1 MKQFKTVFSFELK
14 SFLKNKVFIGVTL
27 FLVAVIAVVM
37 FIPRFTDGK
46 SESPS
51 AVHKPM
57 MSVFITDGSD
67 GGTLTEVQKNEAL
80 LLFTAGFGDYS
91 VTPSSAESETK
102 TLVESGDAECGF
114 VLHGFSSFEYYV
126 KDLSLYDQNA
136 ERAQSIM
143 RDFRYVYALL
153 NAGVSP
159 EEAANIAGAEVKGE
173 TFALGRDQSQN
184 FFYTYIMIFAL
195 YMVILL
201 YGQMVATSVASEKSS
216 RAMEL
221 LVTSVDPVSM
231 MFGKVL
237 SACLAGLS
245 QLVLIFGTA
254 AVCYNLNSEYWK
266 DNFIIGSIFNIPGSL
281 LVYMFVFF
289 ILGFLIYAFMYG
301 ATGSTVSKLE
311 DINTAVMPVTMMFII
326 AFFVVMYSLSSS
338 SADNLILTVCSFI
351 PFTSPMAMF
360 TRIAMSEVPFVQIV
374 LSILILAAS
383 VVGVGFVSA
392 RIYRVGVLLYGTR
405 VKLPSLL
412 KNIFKG

>member
-1 MKQFKTVFSFELK
+1 MKQFKTVFSFEFK
-14 SFLKNKVFIGVTL
+14 GYLKNKVFVGVTL
-27 FLVAVIAVVM
+27 FLVAVIAIVM
-37 FIPRFTDGK
+37 FFPRITSGKTEDPGVGEAPVMLICVLPDPPDSVVTEAQADGA
-46 SESPS
+46 E
-51 AVHKPM
+51 
-57 MSVFITDGSD
+57 
-67 GGTLTEVQKNEAL
+67 TL
-80 LLFTAGFGDYS
+80 FGAEFAEYS
-91 VTPSSAESETK
+91 VTRATSEEELK
-102 TLVESGDAECGF
+102 NLVGSGEAECGF

-126 KDLSLYDQNA
+126 KDLSMYDQNGMRA
-136 ERAQSIM
+136 ENVIREFS
-143 RDFRYVYALL
+143 YVSALL

-159 EEAANIAGAEVKGE
+159 ENAGALVGSEIKGE
-173 TFALGRDQSQN
+173 TVALGKDQSQN

-195 YMVILL
+195 YMVILM

-254 AVCYNLNSEYWK
+254 AVCYNFNSEYWQ
-266 DNFIIGSIFNIPGSL
+266 DNFIIGSIFNIPGGL

-301 ATGSTVSKLE
+301 AMGSTVSKLE

-326 AFFVVMYSLSSS
+326 AFFVVMYSLTSSNP
-338 SADNLILTVCSFI
+338 DNMILTVCSFI

-360 TRIAMSEVPFVQIV
+360 TRIAMSEVPPAQIA
-374 LSILILAAS
+374 LSIFILAAS
-383 VVGVGFVSA
+383 VAGVGFVSA
-392 RIYRVGVLLYGTR
+392 RIYRVGVLMYGTR
-405 VKLPSLL
+405 VRLPALL
-412 KNIFKG
+412 KNLFKG

>member
-1 MKQFKTVFSFELK
+1 MKQFKTVFSFEFK
-14 SFLKNKVFIGVTL
+14 GYLKNKVFVGVTL
-27 FLVAVIAVVM
+27 FLVAVIAIVM
-37 FIPRFTDGK
+37 FFPRITSGK
-46 SESPS
+46 TEDPGVGEAPVMLICVLPDSPD
-51 AVHKPM
+51 
-57 MSVFITDGSD
+57 SVVTEAQANGAE
-67 GGTLTEVQKNEAL
+67 TL
-80 LLFTAGFGDYS
+80 FGAEFAEYS
-91 VTPSSAESETK
+91 VTGATSEEELK
-102 TLVESGDAECGF
+102 NLVGSGVAECGF

-126 KDLSLYDQNA
+126 KDLSMYDQNGMRA
-136 ERAQSIM
+136 ENVIREFS
-143 RDFRYVYALL
+143 YVSALL

-159 EEAANIAGAEVKGE
+159 ENAGALVGSEIKGE
-173 TFALGRDQSQN
+173 TVALGKDQSQN

-195 YMVILL
+195 YMVILM

-254 AVCYNLNSEYWK
+254 AVCYNFNSEYWQ
-266 DNFIIGSIFNIPGSL
+266 DNFIIGSIFNIPGGL

-301 ATGSTVSKLE
+301 AMGSTVSKLE

-326 AFFVVMYSLSSS
+326 AFFVVMYSLTSSNP
-338 SADNLILTVCSFI
+338 DNMILTVCSFI

-360 TRIAMSEVPFVQIV
+360 TRIAMSEVPLAQIA
-374 LSILILAAS
+374 LSISILAAS
-383 VVGVGFVSA
+383 VAGVGFVSA
-392 RIYRVGVLLYGTR
+392 RIYRVGVLMYGTR
-405 VKLPSLL
+405 VRLPALL

>member
-1 MKQFKTVFSFELK
+1 MKQFKTVFSFEFK
-14 SFLKNKVFIGVTL
+14 GYLKNKVFVGVTL
-27 FLVAVIAVVM
+27 FLVAVIAIVM
-37 FIPRFTDGK
+37 FFPRITSGKTEDPGVGEAPVMLICVLPDSPDSVVTEAQADGA
-46 SESPS
+46 E
-51 AVHKPM
+51 
-57 MSVFITDGSD
+57 
-67 GGTLTEVQKNEAL
+67 TL
-80 LLFTAGFGDYS
+80 FGAEFAEYS
-91 VTPSSAESETK
+91 VTGATSEEELK
-102 TLVESGDAECGF
+102 NLVGSGEAECGF

-126 KDLSLYDQNA
+126 KDLSMYDQNGMRA
-136 ERAQSIM
+136 ENVIREFS
-143 RDFRYVYALL
+143 YVSALL

-159 EEAANIAGAEVKGE
+159 ENAGALVGSEIKGE
-173 TFALGRDQSQN
+173 TVALGKDQSQN

-195 YMVILL
+195 YMVILM

-254 AVCYNLNSEYWK
+254 AVCYNFNSEYWQ
-266 DNFIIGSIFNIPGSL
+266 DNFIIGSIFNIPGGL

-301 ATGSTVSKLE
+301 AMGSTVSKLE

-326 AFFVVMYSLSSS
+326 AFFVVMYSLTSSNP
-338 SADNLILTVCSFI
+338 DNMILTVCSFI

-360 TRIAMSEVPFVQIV
+360 TRIAMSEVPLAQIA
-374 LSILILAAS
+374 LSISILAAS
-383 VVGVGFVSA
+383 VAGVGFVSA
-392 RIYRVGVLLYGTR
+392 RIYRVGVLMYGTR
-405 VKLPSLL
+405 VRLPALL